1 MENQEKK
8 MNVLG
13 LIGMILG
20 ISALV
25 ISFVPCLG
33 VYAVFPG
40 ILGIILSII
49 GLKKINKGMAIAGL
63 ICSLLGTGVAS
74 YQYYVLSQAAN
85 QLANDPEFQKSLDE
99 FEESMESLDT
109 LSVE

>member
-8 MNVLG
+8 MNLLG

-20 ISALV
+20 ILALV

-33 VYAVFPG
+33 VYAVVPG
-40 ILGIILSII
+40 VTGIIFSII

-74 YQYYVLSQAAN
+74 YQYYVLSQV
-85 QLANDPEFQKSLDE
+85 ANDPEVQKSFDE
-99 FEESMESLDT
+99 LEESMESLDT